1 MDFVQLIKD
10 QNSKICGTSPYLEA
24 IWAHLTR
31 KADYN
36 LETPTIEKRIFMQHL
51 PLNLQS
57 FLNDCTQKI
66 QEVIDADQ
74 TINWADV
81 KTRYLKSLLYW
92 CLVCGEEQGSL
103 VPLTA
108 AQLYFMLNMLPQ
120 QQQQYSFLVE
130 NIYCAALS
138 AIESAISCENIPAK
152 AQIVVDK
159 LRVFLKSNN
168 LTKEPLMATVT
179 VLNKIIHLDDNR
191 RTFNQFNI
199 GKRNIFCEYRKTNDL
214 FCR

>member
-10 QNSKICGTSPYLEA
+10 QNSKISGTSPYLEA
-24 IWAHLTR
+24 LWAHLTR

-36 LETPTIEKRIFMQHL
+36 LETPTIEKRIFLQHL

-66 QEVIDADQ
+66 QEMIDANQ
-74 TINWADV
+74 PINWPDL
-81 KTRYLKSLLYW
+81 KTKYLKSLLYW

-108 AQLYFMLNMLPQ
+108 AQLYFMLNTFPHE
-120 QQQQYSFLVE
+120 QQQYSFLVE

-138 AIESAISCENIPAK
+138 AIESAISCDNIPSK

-168 LTKEPLMATVT
+168 LTKDALMATVT
-179 VLNKIIHLDDNR
+179 VLNKIIYLDDNR
-191 RTFNQFNI
+191 RTYNQFDIGNI
-199 GKRNIFCEYRKTNDL
+199 VFFCDDRKLNDV
-214 FCR
+214 F